1 MAPIER
7 PETRQYRYVLAT
19 ADFPTLSLL
28 HREALS
34 VLDPLVR
41 ANVLRTARER
51 LHSGY
56 ELTVDDTA
64 QLADLV
70 TVGELR
76 MPGTV
81 RSALESAALERLAHA
96 VLRNAEP
103 RGVLERYD
111 EWDGQ
116 DAQQQESAMRLAHHL
131 WGDPLVS

>member
-19 ADFPTLSLL
+19 ADFATLSLL
-28 HREALS
+28 HREALA

-64 QLADLV
+64 QLAHLI

-76 MPGTV
+76 APG
-81 RSALESAALERLAHA
+81 RLCSGLESAALERLAHA

-103 RGVLERYD
+103 RGVLEGYD

-116 DAQQQESAMRLAHHL
+116 DADAQGSVARLAQRAM
-131 WGDPLVS
+131 GTGA